1 VLSYICQKNVG
12 TRGASH
18 KPDKL
23 WDDML
28 VEDVAGGEGSS
39 DSEGDMKEGMTSYS
53 GHDCT

>member
-1 VLSYICQKNVG
+1 MLSYICQKNVG
-12 TRGASH
+12 TREASH

-23 WDDML
+23 WDGML
-28 VEDVAGGEGSS
+28 VEDVAGREGSS

>member
-28 VEDVAGGEGSS
+28 VQDVGGGEASS

-53 GHDCT
+53 GRDCT